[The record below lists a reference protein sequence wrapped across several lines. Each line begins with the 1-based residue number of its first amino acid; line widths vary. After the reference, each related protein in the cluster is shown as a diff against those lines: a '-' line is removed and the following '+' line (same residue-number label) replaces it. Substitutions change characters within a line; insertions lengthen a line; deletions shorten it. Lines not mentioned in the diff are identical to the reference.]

1 MELAEIK
8 IIRKKLELT
17 QSELAKRADV
27 SQSLIAKIESDK
39 IDPTFTNVQK
49 IFNTL
54 NELSKKEE
62 ILADKIMSKK
72 IISIEPDESL
82 GTAIKKMKKYEIS
95 QMPVIQKENVIGL
108 VSESTILESLM
119 KEDNTNL
126 KVKDVMTEA
135 PPTIPKNA
143 TKDMI
148 IELLKYFPLL
158 LVKEKG
164 IIKGVITKSD
174 LLASLYK

>member
-8 IIRKKLELT
+8 IIRKKLGLT
-17 QSELAKRADV
+17 QLELAKRANV
-27 SQSLIAKIESDK
+27 SQSLIAKIESNK
-39 IDPTFTNVQK
+39 IDPTFTNANK

-54 NELSKKEE
+54 KDLSKKED
-62 ILADKIMSKK
+62 ILADNIMSKK
-72 IISIEPDESL
+72 TISAEPDESL
-82 GTAIKKMKKYEIS
+82 ASAIKKMKKYEIS
-95 QMPVIQKENVIGL
+95 QMPVIKKENVVGL
-108 VSESTILESLM
+108 VSETAILDNLM
-119 KEDNTNL
+119 KKQKKL
-126 KVKDVMTEA
+126 YVKDVMTEA

-164 IIKGVITKSD
+164 VIKGVITKSD
-174 LLASLYK
+174 LLANIYK